1 MTFNWG
7 HKITLAFSA
16 FVVFIF
22 VMVYKAVKTDFQ
34 LVTKEYY
41 KEELAYQ
48 EVIDGTNKANQL
60 STAVHI
66 QQADDQLIIQLPE
79 EMKQQTVTGSI
90 WLYCPSEDK
99 NDRKLVLA
107 VDEEGRQSIST
118 KSIAAAGYLAKI
130 RWQANGQ
137 TYYTEQRIIIK

>member
-60 STAVHI
+60 STAVRI

>member
-22 VMVYKAVKTDFQ
+22 VMVYKAVKSDFQ

-41 KEELAYQ
+41 KDELAYQ

-60 STAVHI
+60 STAVSI
-66 QQADDQLIIQLPE
+66 QQLGDQLIIQLPT

-99 NDRKLVLA
+99 NDRRLA
-107 VDEEGRQSIST
+107 LIVDEDGKQIIST
-118 KSIAAAGYLAKI
+118 NTIAAAGYLAKI
-130 RWQANGQ
+130 RWQVNNH
-137 TYYTEQRIIIK
+137 TYYTEQRITIK

>member
-7 HKITLAFSA
+7 HKLTLAFSA

-22 VMVYKAVKTDFQ
+22 VMVYKAVNTDFQ

-41 KEELAYQ
+41 KDELAYQ

-60 STAVHI
+60 STAVTI
-66 QQADDQLIIQLPE
+66 QQVEDQLIIQLPE

-99 NDRKLVLA
+99 NDRKLVLT
-107 VDEEGRQSIST
+107 VNEEGKQFIST
-118 KSIAAAGYLAKI
+118 KTIAAAGYLAKI
-130 RWQANGQ
+130 RWQANDQ
-137 TYYTEQRIIIK
+137 TYYTEQRITIK

>member
-60 STAVHI
+60 STAVRI

-137 TYYTEQRIIIK
+137 SYYTEQRIIIK

>member
-7 HKITLAFSA
+7 HKITVAFSA

-41 KEELAYQ
+41 KDELAYQ
-48 EVIDGTNKANQL
+48 EIIDGTNRANQL
-60 STAVHI
+60 STAVTI
-66 QQADDQLIIQLPE
+66 QQAGDQLIIQLPE
-79 EMKQQTVTGSI
+79 EMKQQTITGSI

-99 NDRKLVLA
+99 NDRKLVLT
-107 VDEEGRQSIST
+107 VNEEGKQIIST
-118 KSIAAAGYLAKI
+118 KSISAAGYLAKI
-130 RWQANGQ
+130 RWQANDQ
-137 TYYTEQRIIIK
+137 TYYTEQRITIK

>member
-7 HKITLAFSA
+7 HKLTLAFSA
-16 FVVFIF
+16 FVIFIF
-22 VMVYKAVKTDFQ
+22 VMVYKAVNSNFQ

-60 STAVHI
+60 SAAVSI
-66 QQADDQLIIQLPE
+66 QQVEDQLIIQLPE
-79 EMKQQTVTGSI
+79 EMKQQSVNGSI

-99 NDRKLVLA
+99 NDRRIPLLVNG
-107 VDEEGRQSIST
+107 EGKQIIST
-118 KSIAAAGYLAKI
+118 KTIAAANYLAKI
-130 RWQANGQ
+130 RWQANNE
-137 TYYTEQRIIIK
+137 TYYTEQRISIK

>member
-60 STAVHI
+60 STAVRI

-99 NDRKLVLA
+99 NDRKLVLT

>member
-22 VMVYKAVKTDFQ
+22 VMVYKAVKSDFQ

-41 KEELAYQ
+41 KDELAYQ

-60 STAVHI
+60 STAVSI
-66 QQADDQLIIQLPE
+66 QQRGDQLIIQLPK

-99 NDRKLVLA
+99 NDRRLA
-107 VDEEGRQSIST
+107 LIVDKDGRQIIST
-118 KSIAAAGYLAKI
+118 NTIAAAGYLAKI
-130 RWQANGQ
+130 RWQVNNH
-137 TYYTEQRIIIK
+137 TYYTEQRITIK

>member
-22 VMVYKAVKTDFQ
+22 VMVYKAVNSDFQ

-41 KEELAYQ
+41 KDELAYQ

-60 STAVHI
+60 STAVTI
-66 QQADDQLIIQLPE
+66 QQVNDQLIIQLPE

-99 NDRKLVLA
+99 NDRKLVLT
-107 VDEEGRQSIST
+107 VNEEGKQFIST
-118 KSIAAAGYLAKI
+118 KTIAAAVYLAKI
-130 RWQANGQ
+130 RWQANDQ
-137 TYYTEQRIIIK
+137 TYYTEQRITIK

>member
-7 HKITLAFSA
+7 HKLTLAFSA

-22 VMVYKAVKTDFQ
+22 VMVYKAVNSDFQ

-41 KEELAYQ
+41 KDELAYQ

-60 STAVHI
+60 SAAVRI
-66 QQADDQLIIQLPE
+66 QQVGDQLIIQLPE

-90 WLYCPSEDK
+90 WLYCPSQDK
-99 NDRKLVLA
+99 NDRRLA
-107 VDEEGRQSIST
+107 LTVNEAGKQTIST
-118 KSIAAAGYLAKI
+118 KEIAAANYLAKI
-130 RWQANGQ
+130 RWRANNE
-137 TYYTEQRIIIK
+137 TYYTEQRITIK

>member
-7 HKITLAFSA
+7 HKLTLAFSA
-16 FVVFIF
+16 FVIFIF
-22 VMVYKAVKTDFQ
+22 VMVYKAVNSNFQ

-60 STAVHI
+60 STAVSI
-66 QQADDQLIIQLPE
+66 QQVEDQLIIQLPE
-79 EMKQQTVTGSI
+79 EMKQQSVNGSI

-99 NDRKLVLA
+99 NDRRIPLLVNG
-107 VDEEGRQSIST
+107 EGKQIIST
-118 KSIAAAGYLAKI
+118 KTIAAASYLAKI
-130 RWQANGQ
+130 RWQANNE
-137 TYYTEQRIIIK
+137 TYYTEQRISIK

>member
-60 STAVHI
+60 STAVRI

-99 NDRKLVLA
+99 NDRKVVLA

>member
-7 HKITLAFSA
+7 HKLTLAFSA
-16 FVVFIF
+16 FVIFIF
-22 VMVYKAVKTDFQ
+22 VMVYKAVNSNFQ

-60 STAVHI
+60 SAAVSI
-66 QQADDQLIIQLPE
+66 QQVDDQLIIQLPE
-79 EMKQQTVTGSI
+79 EMKQQSVNGSI

-99 NDRKLVLA
+99 NDRRLPLMVNG
-107 VDEEGRQSIST
+107 EGKQIIST
-118 KSIAAAGYLAKI
+118 KTIAADNYLAKI
-130 RWQANGQ
+130 RWQANNE
-137 TYYTEQRIIIK
+137 TYYTEQRITIK

>member
-7 HKITLAFSA
+7 HKLTLAFSA

-22 VMVYKAVKTDFQ
+22 VMVYKAVNTDFQ

-41 KEELAYQ
+41 KDELAYQ

-60 STAVHI
+60 STAVSI
-66 QQADDQLIIQLPE
+66 QQVNDQLIIQLPE
-79 EMKQQTVTGSI
+79 EMKQQTVTGTI

-99 NDRKLVLA
+99 NDRKLVLT
-107 VDEEGRQSIST
+107 VNEEGKQFIST
-118 KSIAAAGYLAKI
+118 KTIAAAGYWAKI
-130 RWQANGQ
+130 RWQANNQ
-137 TYYTEQRIIIK
+137 TYYTEQRITIK